1 MARVALLLFLG
12 AVLVYLLRRWSGSS
26 GDKTGLAPPRA
37 DEVTRNLLPP
47 LPLPNLPS
55 NKQETADLPFPN
67 STDPLDAHFQNILQ
81 VALSLIPQCSRA
93 VIFLCDPSGRH
104 VSLRTARGRTDA
116 IGVCATGTVPFGE
129 GLLGWVAR
137 EKRVVS
143 ISNLKHSSG
152 RLAYDDGS
160 VTVASFL
167 SLPLLDSE
175 PYEGMLCVDS
185 PNVAA
190 FNEADEIKLQS
201 IASEI
206 LTILRYDR
214 ERRQLDQTA
223 KGYATL
229 LSISRHLASR
239 LDLSDRLKATVT
251 LIREIVDYD
260 FCYLFLVA
268 PDERRMTIKVAQGS
282 VAEVVDLSVMLTDGL
297 LSHIVRS
304 RKPLIFSNPSPSGA
318 ADSRIFPAP
327 SPLRLTARSF
337 LGLPM
342 TMDDRVVA
350 VALLGSNRADAY
362 TATDQNFLSIM
373 CHQAALSIVEAE
385 THAQLE
391 RMATTDGL
399 TGVFNHRSFQDRL
412 KDEFLRASRHP
423 EPFSLLFIDID
434 HFKKVNDTHGHPAGD
449 AALKMLSGLLL
460 KQTRKIDM
468 VARYGGEEFAILL
481 VKADSHQAYPLA
493 ERIRQTIEQAS
504 FAWQTKAIPLTISI
518 GIASFPEDAGS
529 REEMIQCA
537 DQALYVSK
545 QRGRNQS
552 TLHATLAQDTCEVE

>member
-1 MARVALLLFLG
+1 MSRVALLLFFG
-12 AVLVYLLRRWSGSS
+12 AVLVYFLRRLRASFGNETGSS
-26 GDKTGLAPPRA
+26 PSHAE
-37 DEVTRNLLPP
+37 DETRSFCPP
-47 LPLPNLPS
+47 LPLPNLLG
-55 NKQETADLPFPN
+55 NKQETTDLPPSN
-67 STDPLDAHFQNILQ
+67 SANALDAHFQNILQ
-81 VALSLIPQCSRA
+81 IVLSLIPQSSRA
-93 VIFLCDPSGRH
+93 VIFLCDASGQN
-104 VSLRTARGRTDA
+104 VSLRTAQGRTDA
-116 IGVCATGTVPFGE
+116 IGVCVTGTLPLGE

-137 EKRVVS
+137 EKRLVS
-143 ISNLKHSSG
+143 ISNLKQHPG
-152 RLAYDDGS
+152 KLAYDDGS
-160 VTVASFL
+160 VAVVSFL

-175 PYEGMLCVDS
+175 QYEGILCVDS
-185 PNVAA
+185 PDVAA
-190 FNEADEIKLQS
+190 FNETDEIKLQS
-201 IASEI
+201 VASEI
-206 LTILRYDR
+206 LTMLRYDR
-214 ERRQLDQTA
+214 ERRQLDRTA

-239 LDLSDRLKATVT
+239 LDLAHRLETTVT

-268 PDERRMTIKVAQGS
+268 PDERRMTVKVARGT
-282 VAEVVDLSVMLTDGL
+282 VPEVVDLSVILTDGL

-304 RKPLIFSNPSPSGA
+304 RKPLIFSNPSVRGEP
-318 ADSRIFPAP
+318 DPRIFPSP
-327 SPLRLTARSF
+327 SPLHLTARSF

-350 VALLGSNRADAY
+350 VALLGSNHEDAY

-391 RMATTDGL
+391 QMATTDGL

-434 HFKKVNDTHGHPAGD
+434 HFKRVNDTHGHPAGD
-449 AALKMLSGLLL
+449 AALKMLSSLLL
-460 KQTRKIDM
+460 QRSRQVDM

-481 VKADSHQAYPLA
+481 VKTDAHQAYPLA
-493 ERIRQTIEQAS
+493 ERIRKAVEQTP
-504 FAWQTKAIPLTISI
+504 FTWQKKSIPLTISI

-529 REEMIQCA
+529 REEIIQCA
-537 DQALYVSK
+537 DQALYASK

-552 TLHATLAQDTCEVE
+552 VLHSSLTQDTYEVG